1 MVVARKKTRA
11 PAPRALTAQ
20 RDAEIELGS
29 ARRSTV
35 RTATWRKPK
44 YRPVRFH
51 DELGAL
57 CDRLA
62 ESTMAGTGMRVTC
75 SAPPRHG
82 KTELLGH
89 ALPLRAA
96 MLAQRAGL
104 DAFAVLYV
112 TASAQNAKKVSLAVR
127 GACERIY
134 RETGDEW
141 WAPGDIW
148 EGLDWQTKGGFTWR
162 ALGWSSGTGGIG
174 CHLLVMDDLI
184 GSGAT
189 YRSRAKR
196 EAIRRAVDE
205 DLLSRI
211 MDGGAAVHMETR
223 RGTED
228 TTGWLLQEYPETWE
242 EHVWR
247 CLDTSTGEYLWPEKY
262 GVAWRARNPQW
273 GDATAVWRS
282 LFQQEPVPE
291 GGTLIP
297 PEWLDATYSEP
308 CPTAGVL
315 ADRVVI
321 GVDLAAKAK
330 STSDACA
337 FVVLGVRGAFRDVLH
352 VRSERMDYPAA
363 RQYLRELVAEWT
375 PAAIVVEG
383 AANGDALVADLLSV
397 VPGIRGE
404 PPRGDKVARLTP
416 HLPAMAARQ
425 VRLPA
430 SAPWLRAFREE
441 ITGFAGVDG
450 EPDDQ
455 VDAFV
460 WAMVAASVV
469 AAPSAAD
476 WAAAF

>member
-1 MVVARKKTRA
+1 MVAVRGKARA
-11 PAPRALTAQ
+11 PKVVDQYGAELELT
-20 RDAEIELGS
+20 S

-35 RTATWRKPK
+35 RTAGWRKPK
-44 YRPVRFH
+44 YVPVPFH
-51 DELGAL
+51 DELGVLCNRIAASAL
-57 CDRLA
+57 DGSGLRA
-62 ESTMAGTGMRVTC
+62 TC

-82 KTELLGH
+82 KTELIGI

-96 MLAQRAGL
+96 MLAQRAGR

-127 GACERIY
+127 AACERIH

-174 CHLLVMDDLI
+174 CHLLIMDDLI

-196 EAIRRAVDE
+196 EAIRLAVQE

-228 TTGWLLQEYPETWE
+228 TTGWLLQEYPEVWE

-247 CLDTSTGEYLWPEKY
+247 CRAANNDYLWPAKY
-262 GVAWRARNPQW
+262 GAEWRAKNPHLT
-273 GDATAVWRS
+273 DSSPVWRA
-282 LFQQEPVPE
+282 LYQQEPVPE
-291 GGTLIP
+291 GGTLVP
-297 PEWLDATYSEP
+297 PDWLDATYSEP
-308 CPTAGVL
+308 CTTAGAL
-315 ADRVVI
+315 ADRIVI

-337 FVVLGVRGAFRDVLH
+337 FVVLGARGAFRDVLH
-352 VRSERMDYPAA
+352 VRAERMDYPTA
-363 RQYLRELVAEWT
+363 RQYLRELAAEWQ

-383 AANGDALVADLLSV
+383 AANGDALVADLQSV

-404 PPRGDKVARLTP
+404 SPRGDKVARLTP
-416 HLPAMAARQ
+416 HLPTMAARQ
-425 VRLPA
+425 VRLPV
-430 SAPWLRAFREE
+430 SAPWVRSFREE
-441 ITGFAGVDG
+441 VTGFAGIEG

-460 WAMVAASVV
+460 WAMVAAH
-469 AAPSAAD
+469 APEGPSASD